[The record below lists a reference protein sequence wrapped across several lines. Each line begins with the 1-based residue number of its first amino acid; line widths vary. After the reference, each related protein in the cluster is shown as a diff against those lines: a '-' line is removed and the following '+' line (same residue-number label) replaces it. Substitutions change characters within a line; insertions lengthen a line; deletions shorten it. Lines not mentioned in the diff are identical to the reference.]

1 MDRFFEEAAEFLRN
15 CEDAL
20 IITHQSPDG
29 DTIGSAFALKE
40 ALYLMG
46 KRAKVVC
53 QEDFPER
60 FHFITETDE
69 HKCEDFKE
77 KCVIAVDVADTALMG
92 EDVEKEYKEKV
103 DLCIDHHETNKDYA
117 ERTLVIPE
125 AAAACEVLFKLFEQM
140 ELKLNTR
147 IATCLYTGIVTD
159 TGCFRFSNAGI
170 DTHVIAAVLI
180 AYGIDFPW
188 INRHLFDVKTKQRI
202 ELESYLSQNI
212 EYLYD
217 DRVAV
222 ISVTKDIQ
230 ERFSMTSDDFD
241 GITPLATKVE
251 AVEIGIL
258 IKQKAENKFK
268 ISMRATGNINVGKIC
283 ATMGGG
289 GHAKAAGCTVF
300 GTFEEVKSK
309 LIKTA
314 GEYL

>member
-1 MDRFFEEAAEFLRN
+1 MDRFFADAAEFLEN

-20 IITHQSPDG
+20 ILTHNNPDG

-40 ALYLMG
+40 ALRLMG

-53 QEDFPER
+53 NEEFPER
-60 FHFITETDE
+60 FDFITKTDE
-69 HKCEDFKE
+69 ETEDFKE
-77 KCVIAVDVADTALMG
+77 KCVIAVDIADTILMG
-92 EDVEKEYKEKV
+92 ENLEPYKDTV
-103 DLCIDHHETNKDYA
+103 DLCIDHHETNKEYA
-117 ERTLVIPE
+117 KRTLVIPE

-140 ELKLNTR
+140 QLPLNTR
-147 IATCLYTGIVTD
+147 IATCLYTGIATD
-159 TGCFRFSNAGI
+159 TGCFKFSNAGI
-170 DTHVIAAVLI
+170 DTHVIVAVLM

-188 INRHLFDVKTKQRI
+188 INRHLFDVKTKKRI

-217 DRVAV
+217 DKVAI
-222 ISVTKDIQ
+222 ISVTDDIQ
-230 ERFSMTSDDFD
+230 KKFSMTSDDFD
-241 GITPLATKVE
+241 GITPLATRVE
-251 AVEIGIL
+251 TVEIGIL
-258 IKQKAENKFK
+258 IKQRGEDKFK
-268 ISMRATGNINVGKIC
+268 ISMRSTGDINVGKIC

-300 GTFEEVKSK
+300 GTFDEVKEK